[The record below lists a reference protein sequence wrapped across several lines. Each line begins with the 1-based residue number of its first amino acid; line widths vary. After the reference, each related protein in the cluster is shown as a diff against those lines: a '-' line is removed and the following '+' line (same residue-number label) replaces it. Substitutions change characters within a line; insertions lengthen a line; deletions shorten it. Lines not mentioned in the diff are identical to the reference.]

1 MINMNTILAAIVFVL
16 SNGVTS
22 CNTSLKEIPE
32 GNVLTQLKGINQTLD
47 DLVKDNGIKIEELSV
62 LIDKSDYVLSFIHAD
77 TIVKEYP
84 VVLGYNPE
92 GDKMEQGDYKTPEGT
107 FGVRSKYGHKS
118 WKYFIW
124 IDYPNEAS
132 WSKFNKRKANGIIG
146 KNAKIGGEVG
156 IHGTPEGM
164 DNMIAEKT
172 NWTYGCIS
180 LTRNDIA
187 EIYPYIHKEIQIV
200 IRK

>member
-1 MINMNTILAAIVFVL
+1 MNTIIIAITFALGSSFTFCKSIVEDHIPDSGRRVVAENKIPL
-16 SNGVTS
+16 G
-22 CNTSLKEIPE
+22 EI
-32 GNVLTQLKGINQTLD
+32 
-47 DLVKDNGIKIEELSV
+47 VKNNGIKIENLSV

-77 TIVKEYP
+77 TVVKEYP

-92 GDKMEQGDYKTPEGT
+92 GDKMQEGDYKTPEGT
-107 FGVRSKYGHKS
+107 FGVRSKYGHKN

-124 IDYPNEAS
+124 IDYPNEES
-132 WSKFNKRKANGIIG
+132 WSKFKKRKADGTIDD
-146 KNAKIGGEVG
+146 KAKIGGEVG

-164 DNMIAEKT
+164 DNMIAEGT

-180 LTRNDIA
+180 LTRKDVA
-187 EIYPYIHKEIQIV
+187 EIYPLFHEKIQIV

>member
-22 CNTSLKEIPE
+22 CNTPESITEIE
-32 GNVLTQLKGINQTLD
+32 VVTELKGKNQTLD
-47 DLVKDNGIKIEELSV
+47 DLVKENGIKIEELSV
-62 LIDKSDYVLSFIHAD
+62 LIDKSDYILSFIHAD
-77 TIVKEYP
+77 TVVKEYP

-92 GDKMEQGDYKTPEGT
+92 GDKMQEGDYKTPEGT
-107 FGVRSKYGHKS
+107 FGVRSKYGHKN

-124 IDYPNEAS
+124 IDYPNEES
-132 WSKFNKRKANGIIG
+132 WSKFKKRKADGIIG
-146 KNAKIGGEVG
+146 KDAKIGGEVG

-164 DNMIAEKT
+164 DNMIPEKT

-180 LTRNDIA
+180 LTRKDVA
-187 EIYPYIHKEIQIV
+187 EIYPFFHEKIKIV
-200 IRK
+200 IKA

>member
-1 MINMNTILAAIVFVL
+1 MNAIILAITFVL
-16 SNGVTS
+16 SNSFTS
-22 CNTSLKEIPE
+22 CKTSDDNLNITEGRRVVIDNAFSLEEI
-32 GNVLTQLKGINQTLD
+32 
-47 DLVKDNGIKIEELSV
+47 VKSNNIKIEELSV

-77 TIVKEYP
+77 TVVKEFP

-92 GDKMEQGDYKTPEGT
+92 GDKMQEGDYKTPEGT
-107 FGVRSKYGHKS
+107 FGVKSKYGHKN

-124 IDYPNEAS
+124 IDYPNEES
-132 WSKFNKRKANGIIG
+132 WSKFKKRKAEGTIDDS
-146 KNAKIGGEVG
+146 AKIGGEVG

-164 DNMIAEKT
+164 DDMIAKGT

-180 LTRNDIA
+180 LTRKDVA
-187 EIYPYIHKEIQIV
+187 EIYPFFHEKIQIV